1 MKKTIANYPIF
12 ILIGLFIISILG
24 IIFGSFYDYNISKA
38 LVNTSS
44 PLGAFVESY
53 GLSFAFIIIDIAG
66 VLLFKGFIKVKKTPI
81 KIIGIVFS
89 ILCILG
95 SVFFFGKF
103 LKKDEYGIT
112 YNTWLAYLIAVIV
125 ISLFTIFFFYFIK
138 SDDTKGLITTGLLI
152 FGFMI
157 IQYGLIEILKNTN
170 SRPRYRYLI
179 NSTLNTNGDIFSP
192 WWNFKPFQAKSDYFK
207 SWPSGH
213 TGTAAVTLTLPLV
226 VPFFRKQFKF
236 LKFSLTTISVLY
248 LFFIAFCRIYYG
260 AHFLSDVS
268 FAILITT
275 IIFTLILSLN
285 NKINK
290 KQNC

>member
-103 LKKDEYGIT
+103 LKKM
-112 YNTWLAYLIAVIV
+112 NTASPIIH
-125 ISLFTIFFFYFIK
+125 
-138 SDDTKGLITTGLLI
+138 GLLI
-152 FGFMI
+152 
-157 IQYGLIEILKNTN
+157 
-170 SRPRYRYLI
+170 
-179 NSTLNTNGDIFSP
+179 
-192 WWNFKPFQAKSDYFK
+192 
-207 SWPSGH
+207 
-213 TGTAAVTLTLPLV
+213 
-226 VPFFRKQFKF
+226 
-236 LKFSLTTISVLY
+236 
-248 LFFIAFCRIYYG
+248 
-260 AHFLSDVS
+260 
-268 FAILITT
+268 
-275 IIFTLILSLN
+275 
-285 NKINK
+285 
-290 KQNC
+290 